1 MLPFMINAT
10 CKCTRTMTES
20 SFFPLKS
27 FIFFNVNKKA
37 SYCLPP
43 VLGYC
48 TQDHLPNDQTKTHP
62 NNNK

>member
-1 MLPFMINAT
+1 MYTYND
-10 CKCTRTMTES
+10 RV
-20 SFFPLKS
+20 
-27 FIFFNVNKKA
+27 IFLSPQILHIFVNKKA